1 MTVKTRRRRTL
12 RRRTRQKRRGG
23 NSEEPT
29 IIRFRLEGCAACNM
43 SQDAW
48 DEFAKTSPIKPVEI
62 EQSAIP
68 PKWNNEVQAF
78 PTYIVVMD
86 GKKVA
91 KEQGAITDP
100 AKLKK
105 LASKARKN
113 R

>member
-1 MTVKTRRRRTL
+1 MTVKTRRRR
-12 RRRTRQKRRGG
+12 RRRTRRRGGG
-23 NSEEPT
+23 NSEEPK

-48 DEFAKTSPIKPVEI
+48 NEFVKTSPIKSVEI

-68 PKWNNEVQAF
+68 PEWNKEVQAF
-78 PTYIVVMD
+78 PTYIVAVN

-100 AKLKK
+100 AKLNK
-105 LASKARKN
+105 LALKAKR
-113 R
+113 RR

>member
-1 MTVKTRRRRTL
+1 MTVKTRTRKL
-12 RRRTRQKRRGG
+12 RRTRRRRGG
-23 NSEEPT
+23 ANSEPT

-43 SQDAW
+43 SQDTW
-48 DEFAKTSPIKPVEI
+48 DKFAKTSPIKPVEI

-68 PKWNNEVQAF
+68 PEWNNEVQAF
-78 PTYIVVMD
+78 PTYIVAVN
-86 GKKVA
+86 GKKIA

-105 LASKARKN
+105 LASKAKKN